1 MANPRE
7 RWKPVPYGPY
17 KDPERVPMILL
28 LVGLMIVMVVFL
40 VWALD

>member
-17 KDPERVPMILL
+17 KDPERVPMLL
-28 LVGLMIVMVVFL
+28 LIIGLMIVLVCFL
-40 VWALD
+40 VWAIQ